1 MREKSFTSACFKGGN
16 SVAEH
21 IGEMIMALREE
32 KGYTQG
38 QLCKKIC
45 STAELANIERGQ
57 REPGHFLLD
66 RLFERLGRATDRL
79 EYVLTREIYRLYELQ
94 FQIQREILYKRYVE
108 AEQLI
113 AQYVWQKAAYPSLH
127 RQFLAKVQAQIAWR
141 KGEKKEKV
149 LAYLEEAICQT
160 MDLDPMLGEQTAL
173 SGEELKLLLFRWE
186 VSQGTAEARGCKEL
200 WKLTECVERVC
211 VDEEELAKVYPY
223 AVLLFG
229 TYAGKEGTVG
239 RHTLLVMTEKAFELL
254 RESGQI
260 LFVPEILKQYIGLL
274 KDEEDGTE
282 SAQVT
287 ELEQMRE
294 ALLAVERE
302 FGVAFEKFPMFSYM
316 NRVFELDYDVIRRSR
331 MASKLS
337 QERLCEDICTQETLS
352 RIESAKRAPSSRN
365 MRLLLKKMKRDRER
379 VGMNL
384 VTEKYELLALEREIA
399 TAEYRKE
406 FKKIKDIQKEIREHL
421 DLSMI
426 ANQQY
431 LLVGQIKQELRNDL
445 YPKEEGIQRL
455 YKSLEMTLEQNDEN
469 LYEYPLTD
477 RESNILNLIA
487 IQYCEI
493 GEKEKGIEIW
503 QKILKNYEEKAIDRP
518 FFMRRWELI
527 SSNLCGRMQEE
538 GYVEETINLCKK
550 ILKYTLQAGR
560 GKILGRPLIIIACI
574 LLENDFEEKGEEY
587 LSKFWQG
594 LNLYKLTKQKDRY
607 RCVVEYLKEKDILL
621 DIQESVGQYI
631 RLSISKTS

>member
-1 MREKSFTSACFKGGN
+1 M
-16 SVAEH
+16 AEH
-21 IGEMIMALREE
+21 IGEMIMMLREE

-66 RLFERLGRATDRL
+66 RLFERLGKATDRL
-79 EYVLTREIYRLYELQ
+79 EYVLSKEIYQLYELQ
-94 FQIQREILYKRYVE
+94 FQIQREILYGRYAD
-108 AEQLI
+108 AERLLE
-113 AQYVWQKAAYPSLH
+113 QYAARKTAYPSLH
-127 RQFLAKVQAQIAWR
+127 RQFLAKARAQIAWR
-141 KGEKKEKV
+141 KGETKEKV
-149 LAYLEEAICQT
+149 LVYLEEAIRQT
-160 MDLDPMLGEQTAL
+160 MDLNPVLGEQTAL

-186 VSQGTAEARGCKEL
+186 VSQGTEVERGCKEL

-211 VDEEELAKVYPY
+211 SDEEELAKVYPY
-223 AVLLFG
+223 AILLFG
-229 TYAGKEGTVG
+229 TYAGKEGSVG
-239 RHTLLVMTEKAFELL
+239 LRTLLAMTEKAFELL

-260 LFVPEILKQYIGLL
+260 LFVPEILKQYMELL
-274 KDEEDGTE
+274 KDYEDETE
-282 SAQVT
+282 STKIA
-287 ELEQMRE
+287 ELSQMRE
-294 ALLAVERE
+294 ALLSVEKE
-302 FGVAFEKFPMFSYM
+302 FGADFEKFPMFSYM

-384 VTEKYELLALEREIA
+384 VTEKYELLVLERKIA
-399 TAEYRKE
+399 TAEYRKD

-421 DLSMI
+421 DLSII

-431 LLVGQIKQELRNDL
+431 FLVGQIKQELRNDL

-455 YKSLEMTLEQNDEN
+455 YEILEMTLEQNDEN

-503 QKILKNYEEKAIDRP
+503 KKILKNYEEKAIDRP

-538 GYVEETINLCKK
+538 GYVEETINICKE

-574 LLENDFEEKGEEY
+574 LLENNFEEKSGEY

-594 LNLYKLTKQKDRY
+594 LNLYKLTKQAHRY
-607 RCVVEYLKEKDILL
+607 QCVQKYLQAKDIF
-621 DIQESVGQYI
+621 IEKV
-631 RLSISKTS
+631 

>member
-1 MREKSFTSACFKGGN
+1 MS
-16 SVAEH
+16 EH
-21 IGEMIMALREE
+21 IGEMIMMLREE

-45 STAELANIERGQ
+45 SVAELANIERGQ

-66 RLFERLGRATDRL
+66 RLFERLGKATDRL
-79 EYVLTREIYRLYELQ
+79 EYVLSKEIYQLYELQ
-94 FQIQREILYKRYVE
+94 FQIQREILYGRFADAGRLLEKY
-108 AEQLI
+108 AP
-113 AQYVWQKAAYPSLH
+113 QKTTYSSLH
-127 RQFLAKVQAQIAWR
+127 RQFLAKARAQIAWR
-141 KGEKKEKV
+141 KGETKEKV
-149 LAYLEEAICQT
+149 LAYLEEAISQT
-160 MDLDPMLGEQTAL
+160 MDRDPILGEQAAL

-186 VSQGTAEARGCKEL
+186 VSQGTETERGYKEL

-211 VDEEELAKVYPY
+211 SDEEELAKVYPY
-223 AVLLFG
+223 AILLFG
-229 TYAGKEGTVG
+229 TYARKEGSVG
-239 RHTLLVMTEKAFELL
+239 NGTLLAMTEKAFELL

-260 LFVPEILKQYIGLL
+260 LFVPEILKQYVELL
-274 KDEEDGTE
+274 KDSEDKTE
-282 SAQVT
+282 SARIT
-287 ELEQMRE
+287 ELTQMRE
-294 ALLAVERE
+294 TLLAVEKE
-302 FGVAFEKFPMFSYM
+302 FGVDFEKFPMFSYL

-331 MASKLS
+331 MASHLS

-384 VTEKYELLALEREIA
+384 VTEKYELLALEKKIA

-406 FKKIKDIQKEIREHL
+406 FEKVKGIQKEIRKHL
-421 DLSMI
+421 DLSI
-426 ANQQY
+426 ISNQQY
-431 LLVGQIKQELRNDL
+431 LLVGQVKQELRNDL
-445 YPKEEGIQRL
+445 YPKEKGIQNL
-455 YKSLEMTLEQNDEN
+455 YEILEMTLEQNDKN
-469 LYEYPLTD
+469 IYEYPLTD

-503 QKILKNYEEKAIDRP
+503 QKILKNYEEKAIDRL

-574 LLENDFEEKGEEY
+574 LLENSFEEKREEC
-587 LSKFWQG
+587 LSKFYQG
-594 LNLYKLTKQKDRY
+594 LNLYRLTKQIHRY
-607 RCVVEYLKEKDILL
+607 QCVREYLQEKGVLL
-621 DIQESVGQYI
+621 DMSGDGYTQG
-631 RLSISKTS
+631 L

>member
-1 MREKSFTSACFKGGN
+1 MREKSFISACFKGGN

-94 FQIQREILYKRYVE
+94 FQIQREILYKRYVK

-113 AQYVWQKAAYPSLH
+113 AQYASQKAAYPSLH

-186 VSQGTAEARGCKEL
+186 VSQGTEEARGCKEL

-260 LFVPEILKQYIGLL
+260 LFVPEILKQYMDLL

-294 ALLAVERE
+294 ALLSVERE

-384 VTEKYELLALEREIA
+384 VTEKYELLALE
-399 TAEYRKE
+399 
-406 FKKIKDIQKEIREHL
+406 KKIAAAEHRHRVELAKAYRQEIQKNL
-421 DLSMI
+421 DLSVVS
-426 ANQQY
+426 NQQY
-431 LLVGQIKQELRNDL
+431 SLSEKVRQELRDGK
-445 YPKEEGIQRL
+445 YSKEEGIQKL
-455 YKSLEMTLEQNDEN
+455 YEILQMTLKCEHQNI
-469 LYEYPLTD
+469 YEYSLTD

-487 IQYCEI
+487 ISYCEM
-493 GEKEKGIEIW
+493 GETGKGIKIW
-503 QKILKNYEEKAIDRP
+503 RKLLENYEGKAVNKM
-518 FFMRRWELI
+518 FFFRRWELV
-527 SSNLCGRMQEE
+527 SGNLCGNLQEI
-538 GYVEETINLCKK
+538 GKIEEPIQLCKRR
-550 ILKYTLQAGR
+550 IQYALHAGR
-560 GKILGRPLIIIACI
+560 GQEIGRSLIIIACV
-574 LLENDFEEKGEEY
+574 LLENNLEERMGECLSDF
-587 LSKFWQG
+587 FRG
-594 LNLYKLTKQKDRY
+594 LNLYKLTKYEYRY
-607 RCVVEYLKEKDILL
+607 RCVVEYLKGKDILL
-621 DIQESVGQYI
+621 DIQEAV
-631 RLSISKTS
+631 

>member
-1 MREKSFTSACFKGGN
+1 MREKSFISACFKGGN

-94 FQIQREILYKRYVE
+94 FQIQREILHRRYVE

-141 KGEKKEKV
+141 KEEKKEKV

-160 MDLDPMLGEQTAL
+160 MDLDPALGEQTAL

-186 VSQGTAEARGCKEL
+186 VSQGTEEARGCKEL

-260 LFVPEILKQYIGLL
+260 LFVPEILKQYMDLM

-365 MRLLLKKMKRDRER
+365 MRLLLKKMKRDREW

-384 VTEKYELLALEREIA
+384 VTEKYELLALE
-399 TAEYRKE
+399 
-406 FKKIKDIQKEIREHL
+406 KKIAAAEHRHRVELAKAYRQEIQKNL
-421 DLSMI
+421 DLSVVS
-426 ANQQY
+426 NQQY
-431 LLVGQIKQELRNDL
+431 SLSEKVRQELRDGK
-445 YPKEEGIQRL
+445 YSKEEGIQKL
-455 YKSLEMTLEQNDEN
+455 YEILQMTLKCEHQNI
-469 LYEYPLTD
+469 YEYSLTD

-487 IQYCEI
+487 ISYCEM
-493 GEKEKGIEIW
+493 GETGKGIKIW
-503 QKILKNYEEKAIDRP
+503 RKLLENYEGKAVNKM
-518 FFMRRWELI
+518 FFFRRWELV
-527 SSNLCGRMQEE
+527 SGNLCGNLQEI
-538 GYVEETINLCKK
+538 GKIEEPIQLCKRR
-550 ILKYTLQAGR
+550 IQYALHAGR
-560 GKILGRPLIIIACI
+560 GQEIGRSLIIIACV
-574 LLENDFEEKGEEY
+574 LLENNLEERTGECLSDF
-587 LSKFWQG
+587 FRG
-594 LNLYKLTKQKDRY
+594 LNLYKLTKYEYRY
-607 RCVVEYLKEKDILL
+607 LCVVEYLKEKDILL
-621 DIQESVGQYI
+621 DIQEAV
-631 RLSISKTS
+631 

>member
-1 MREKSFTSACFKGGN
+1 MREKSFISACFKGGN

-337 QERLCEDICTQETLS
+337 QE
-352 RIESAKRAPSSRN
+352 
-365 MRLLLKKMKRDRER
+365 
-379 VGMNL
+379 
-384 VTEKYELLALEREIA
+384 
-399 TAEYRKE
+399 
-406 FKKIKDIQKEIREHL
+406 
-421 DLSMI
+421 
-426 ANQQY
+426 
-431 LLVGQIKQELRNDL
+431 
-445 YPKEEGIQRL
+445 
-455 YKSLEMTLEQNDEN
+455 
-469 LYEYPLTD
+469 
-477 RESNILNLIA
+477 
-487 IQYCEI
+487 
-493 GEKEKGIEIW
+493 
-503 QKILKNYEEKAIDRP
+503 
-518 FFMRRWELI
+518 
-527 SSNLCGRMQEE
+527 
-538 GYVEETINLCKK
+538 
-550 ILKYTLQAGR
+550 
-560 GKILGRPLIIIACI
+560 
-574 LLENDFEEKGEEY
+574 
-587 LSKFWQG
+587 
-594 LNLYKLTKQKDRY
+594 
-607 RCVVEYLKEKDILL
+607 
-621 DIQESVGQYI
+621 
-631 RLSISKTS
+631 

>member
-1 MREKSFTSACFKGGN
+1 MREKSFISACFKGGN

-94 FQIQREILYKRYVE
+94 FQIQREILHRRYVE

-141 KGEKKEKV
+141 KEEKKEKV

-160 MDLDPMLGEQTAL
+160 MDLDPALGEQTAL

-186 VSQGTAEARGCKEL
+186 VSQGTEEARGCKEL

-260 LFVPEILKQYIGLL
+260 LFVPEILKQYMDLM

-365 MRLLLKKMKRDRER
+365 MRLLLKKMKRDREW

-384 VTEKYELLALEREIA
+384 VTEKYELLALE
-399 TAEYRKE
+399 
-406 FKKIKDIQKEIREHL
+406 KKIAAAEHRHRVELAKAYRQEIQKNL
-421 DLSMI
+421 DLSVVS
-426 ANQQY
+426 NQQY
-431 LLVGQIKQELRNDL
+431 SLSEKVRQELRDGK
-445 YPKEEGIQRL
+445 YSKEEGIQKL
-455 YKSLEMTLEQNDEN
+455 YEILQMTLKCEHQNI
-469 LYEYPLTD
+469 YEYSLTD

-487 IQYCEI
+487 ISYCEM
-493 GEKEKGIEIW
+493 GETGKGIKIW
-503 QKILKNYEEKAIDRP
+503 RKLLENYEGKAVNKM
-518 FFMRRWELI
+518 FFFRRWELV
-527 SSNLCGRMQEE
+527 SGNLCGNLQEI
-538 GYVEETINLCKK
+538 GKIEEPIQLCKRR
-550 ILKYTLQAGR
+550 IQYALHAGR
-560 GKILGRPLIIIACI
+560 GQEIGRSLIIIACV
-574 LLENDFEEKGEEY
+574 LLENNLEERTGECLSDF
-587 LSKFWQG
+587 FRG
-594 LNLYKLTKQKDRY
+594 LNLYKLTKYEYRY

-621 DIQESVGQYI
+621 DIQEAV
-631 RLSISKTS
+631 